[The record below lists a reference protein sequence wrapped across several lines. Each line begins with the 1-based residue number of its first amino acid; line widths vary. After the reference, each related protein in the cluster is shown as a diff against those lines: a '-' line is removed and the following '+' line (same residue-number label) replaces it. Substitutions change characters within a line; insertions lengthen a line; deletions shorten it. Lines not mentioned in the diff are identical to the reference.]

1 MTIAWDD
8 NLKVGDIEIDADHKE
23 LIALINDF
31 EAKAK
36 SSDGVDKHS
45 IQITLER
52 LQLYAY
58 DHFAREEY
66 IQAVAKYEGLEENKR
81 QHAALRKTL
90 GDYIAK
96 FNAGEYTDL
105 KVASGE
111 MSAFLNHWLMN
122 HILET
127 DLKMKGRMKV
137 EQWR

>member
-1 MTIAWDD
+1 MAISWEEA
-8 NLKVGDIEIDADHKE
+8 LKVGDIEIDADHRE
-23 LIALINDF
+23 LIGLVNDF
-31 EAKAK
+31 ESKAKAPG
-36 SSDGVDKHS
+36 GVDKHA

-52 LQLYAY
+52 LQLYAH

-66 IQAVAKYEGLEENKR
+66 IQAVAKYDGLEENRR

-96 FNAGEYTDL
+96 FNAGQYADL
-105 KVASGE
+105 GAAASE
-111 MSAFLNHWLMN
+111 MSSFLNHWLMN

-127 DLKMKGRMKV
+127 DLKMKGKLKV